1 MTMDLDPRMTSLDM
15 LGYGEP
21 EMPGD
26 SGLSKTETAEDVDYR
41 ESFTITVREAPGG
54 E

>member
-1 MTMDLDPRMTSLDM
+1 M
-15 LGYGEP
+15 LGYGEL

-26 SGLSKTETAEDVDYR
+26 SGSSKTETAEDMDYR
-41 ESFTITVREAPGG
+41 ESLTITVREIPGG

>member
-1 MTMDLDPRMTSLDM
+1 MDLDPGMTSLDM
-15 LGYGEP
+15 LGYGEL

-26 SGLSKTETAEDVDYR
+26 SGSSKTEAAEDVDYR
-41 ESFTITVREAPGG
+41 EWLTITVREAPGG